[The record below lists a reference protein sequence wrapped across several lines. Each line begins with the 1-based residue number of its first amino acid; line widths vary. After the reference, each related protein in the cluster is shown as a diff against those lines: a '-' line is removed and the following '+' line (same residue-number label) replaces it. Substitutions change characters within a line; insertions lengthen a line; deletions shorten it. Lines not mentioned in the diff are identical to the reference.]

1 MKRLGF
7 AAIFIVFLGVTFY
20 GIKDVR
26 GELVFEDELA
36 MEGSTNEV
44 APAAPVVS
52 EPVAA
57 PRIEERRQ
65 ITRSEA
71 MRRHR
76 LREELKNEDLLTQ
89 KLEELRLKDEMKRT
103 DQIMVSGVEKS
114 NAAES
119 STLVEQ
125 RVGSA
130 ATDPALASPAT
141 GTTPIAGPGAS
152 ASSVDGTMVAVDAP
166 KSEDD
171 EALEGRVSIMPR
183 VGLSSITG
191 SMYDVESKFAT
202 GITIGVDATDHIGFQ
217 AGYTFAKYSIGAGN
231 TLMYPNSFNTG
242 YLQKLNMNDNVID
255 LGVKGNLLGRKS
267 RVRPFVG
274 AGLAYRKGY
283 VNYDDRTLDYI
294 KRVNPYG
301 ASDVEIS
308 GFSGYLE
315 AGLEFRITKAIS
327 LVGMFR
333 YYNIFTS
340 SQTNPLNPYA
350 FIGSNGYNG
359 GLYYGGLGYNGYGYN
374 QDSKSS
380 AGDALAKNNFY
391 QLSAGVSISF

>member
-1 MKRLGF
+1 MKRIGF
-7 AAIFIVFLGVTFY
+7 AAVLAVFLGITFY
-20 GIKDVR
+20 GIKDVK
-26 GELVFEDELA
+26 GELVYEDELA
-36 MEGSTNEV
+36 LESTAET
-44 APAAPVVS
+44 S
-52 EPVAA
+52 EPVKSQAIEA

-103 DQIMVSGVEKS
+103 DQIMGSGVDKS
-114 NAAES
+114 S
-119 STLVEQ
+119 SEVVEQ
-125 RVGSA
+125 RVGTAAQDVAVTGPTGAVAASTAGDSA
-130 ATDPALASPAT
+130 ALAAT
-141 GTTPIAGPGAS
+141 G
-152 ASSVDGTMVAVDAP
+152 VDGVSTAVVAEA
-166 KSEDD
+166 KAED
-171 EALEGRVSIMPR
+171 EELEGRVSIMPR

-231 TLMYPNSFNTG
+231 TLMYPTGFNTG

-255 LGVKGNLLGRKS
+255 LGIKGNLLGRKS
-267 RVRPFVG
+267 RVRPFMG

-283 VNYDDRTLDYI
+283 VNYDDKTLDYI
-294 KRVNPYG
+294 KRVNPYS
-301 ASDVEIS
+301 AYDVEIS
-308 GFSGYLE
+308 GFSGYVE

-333 YYNIFTS
+333 YYNIFSS

-350 FIGSNGYNG
+350 FIGQGGYGG
-359 GLYYGGLGYNGYGYN
+359 GLYYGGLGYSGYGYN
-374 QDSKSS
+374 TDSKSA